1 MVDRILEF
9 LKNRYFIGAVVA
21 IVVGLGINSF
31 LAYSKEKANE
41 VEFKK
46 FQEVN
51 ETLALDP
58 ELEPKLDELDLN
70 FESLGYEVIT
80 KTVLAKKSIDEND
93 FQNAISLFKDIYVK
107 ISSSNIAK
115 SSKEVLLE
123 QYSENIVR
131 LHMELDDFENGDIL
145 IKENMIHTAR
155 FHDVAGDFYKY
166 FGEDDEAN
174 IQYDKALSFD
184 MDESQKNLINLK
196 RPIK

>member
-58 ELEPKLDELDLN
+58 ELEPKLDKLDLN

-93 FQNAISLFKDIYVK
+93 FQNAITLFKDIYVK

-131 LHMELDDFENGDIL
+131 LHMELDDFENGDIF
-145 IKENMIHTAR
+145 IKENMIQTAR

>member
-93 FQNAISLFKDIYVK
+93 FQNAITLFKDIYVK

-131 LHMELDDFENGDIL
+131 LHMELDDFENGDIF
-145 IKENMIHTAR
+145 IKENMIQTAR

>member
-21 IVVGLGINSF
+21 IVVGVGINSF

-58 ELEPKLDELDLN
+58 ELEPKLDKLDLN

-80 KTVLAKKSIDEND
+80 KTVFAKKSIDEND

-131 LHMELDDFENGDIL
+131 LHMELDDFENGDIF

>member
-131 LHMELDDFENGDIL
+131 LHMELDDFENGDIF
-145 IKENMIHTAR
+145 IKENMIQTAR

>member
-21 IVVGLGINSF
+21 IVVGLVINSF

-58 ELEPKLDELDLN
+58 ELEPKLDKLDLN

-80 KTVLAKKSIDEND
+80 KTVLAKKSIDENN

-107 ISSSNIAK
+107 ISSI
-115 SSKEVLLE
+115 
-123 QYSENIVR
+123 
-131 LHMELDDFENGDIL
+131 
-145 IKENMIHTAR
+145 
-155 FHDVAGDFYKY
+155 
-166 FGEDDEAN
+166 
-174 IQYDKALSFD
+174 
-184 MDESQKNLINLK
+184 
-196 RPIK
+196 